1 MDLQGEVL
9 LAADV
14 DERHLHHDK
23 TSGAR
28 DDRLGLKAC
37 LDDLRQRDVLVNDGK
52 DTGLSRAGRSG
63 RRSL

>member
-1 MDLQGEVL
+1 MDLQGEAL

-37 LDDLRQRDVLVNDGK
+37 LDDLRQRDVLVND
-52 DTGLSRAGRSG
+52 TGLSRAGRSG